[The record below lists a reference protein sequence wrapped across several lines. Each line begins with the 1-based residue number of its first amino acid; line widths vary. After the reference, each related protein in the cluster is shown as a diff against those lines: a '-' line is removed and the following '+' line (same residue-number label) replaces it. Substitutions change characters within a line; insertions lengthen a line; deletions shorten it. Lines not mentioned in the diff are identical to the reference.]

1 MLLSMLQKIM
11 IFVLIVF
18 DELLISV
25 TQVALS
31 MLVGSAVSRLCSGDS
46 VNNRLSSILH
56 SYACVLK
63 APLILRSVSRREERF
78 PCNGRVRLRYLQ
90 NKRTQ
95 IQFFRVA

>member
-1 MLLSMLQKIM
+1 MLQKTM
-11 IFVLIVF
+11 IIVLVVF

-25 TQVALS
+25 TQIALS

-63 APLILRSVSRREERF
+63 APLLLRSVSHREERF
-78 PCNGRVRLRYLQ
+78 PCNGRVRLRCLQ
-90 NKRTQ
+90 NKKKKY
-95 IQFFRVA
+95 

>member
-1 MLLSMLQKIM
+1 MMLYMLQKIM
-11 IFVLIVF
+11 VFVLIVF

-31 MLVGSAVSRLCSGDS
+31 MLVGSVVSRLCSGDS

-63 APLILRSVSRREERF
+63 APLILRSVSRKNGF
-78 PCNGRVRLRYLQ
+78 PAMDG
-90 NKRTQ
+90 
-95 IQFFRVA
+95 